1 MRNCSAARRLCKN
14 FIQSPR
20 ITESCA
26 CQLSGTL
33 AGSRI
38 SNLQKLYGLLGSLAE
53 RVGGARTLATCSGR
67 LEWPR
72 RGVYFFMEDGEVRSD
87 SGTGPRIVR
96 VGTHALTEGSG
107 TKLWTRLSQHRG
119 QTKKTPALRDIMLL
133 MNIPILPRNGA
144 LG

>member
-1 MRNCSAARRLCKN
+1 MRNCSVARRLCKN

-38 SNLQKLYGLLGSLAE
+38 SDLQKLYGLLGSLAE